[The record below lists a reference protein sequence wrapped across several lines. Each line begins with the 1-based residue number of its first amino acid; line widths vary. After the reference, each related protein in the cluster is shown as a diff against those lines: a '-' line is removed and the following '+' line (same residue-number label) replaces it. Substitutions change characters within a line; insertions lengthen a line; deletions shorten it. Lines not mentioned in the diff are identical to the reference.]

1 MKTHF
6 LSKLKSALALHSLY
20 TSWHTSRLMLTDL
33 LAFLAVLDFDQK
45 RPEETRAVKLKELIE
60 DIQMRK
66 RFIGFIGPQS
76 DADLQ
81 SILNESLITAWLSK
95 SSKAELEL
103 FSTNVKRLYMKEG
116 IVMSALGSL
125 VNQPLRAYNG
135 RKLHSYKFCYI
146 KANFIHGK

>member
-1 MKTHF
+1 M
-6 LSKLKSALALHSLY
+6 LS
-20 TSWHTSRLMLTDL
+20 DL
-33 LAFLAVLDFDQK
+33 LAFLTVLDFGHKKPDEIK
-45 RPEETRAVKLKELIE
+45 TVKLKELIE

-81 SILNESLITAWLSK
+81 SIWNESLIKAWLAK

-103 FSTNVKRLYMKEG
+103 FSTNVKRLYLKEG

-125 VNQPLRAYNG
+125 INQPLRAYSG
-135 RKLHSYKFCYI
+135 RKLHSYKFGYI
-146 KANFIHGK
+146 KAKIYHGKKLNKK

>member
-33 LAFLAVLDFDQK
+33 LTFLTFLNFGHN
-45 RPEETRAVKLKELIE
+45 RPDEIRAVKLKELIE

-81 SILNESLITAWLSK
+81 SILNESSIKAWLAK
-95 SSKAELEL
+95 SSNAELEL
-103 FSTNVKRLYMKEG
+103 FSMNVKRLYLKEG

-125 VNQPLRAYNG
+125 INQPLRAYSG
-135 RKLHSYKFCYI
+135 RKLHSHKF
-146 KANFIHGK
+146 FSR